1 MVNSNPSASWDN
13 SVKRVP
19 SITCRGGGGRA
30 IRWVSDDDDDD
41 DDADTD
47 DDTDADDD
55 GEDED
60 DADDGGGGGRGG
72 AVG

>member
-30 IRWVSDDDDDD
+30 IRWVSNDD
-41 DDADTD
+41 DDADID
-47 DDTDADDD
+47 DDTD
-55 GEDED
+55 DED
-60 DADDGGGGGRGG
+60 DDDADGGGGRGG